1 MKGQGLLLGVITAVV
16 IAAIVTGFLV
26 MGSPKDAR
34 REELDKRRIEDLR
47 MLASLMTPESGRP
60 LRDSLD
66 VNGYNPGMKAQLV
79 DPVTGEPYQYHV
91 IDSTHFE
98 LCATFDTEV
107 RPQDLQPYEREWAH
121 AKGRQCFKFDTRA
134 MAGPRRVP

>member
-1 MKGQGLLLGVITAVV
+1 VKGQGLLLGAITLVV
-16 IAAIVTGFLV
+16 IGVVVTGFLV

-34 REELDKRRIEDLR
+34 KEELDRRRVEDLR
-47 MLASLMTPESGRP
+47 MLANLMTPEPGRP

-66 VNGYNPGMKAQLV
+66 VNGYSPGMKSQLT
-79 DPVTGEPYQYHV
+79 DPVTKEPYGYRA

-107 RPQDLQPYEREWAH
+107 RPEDLQPYEREWAH
-121 AKGRQCFKFDTRA
+121 AQGRHCFRFDARYPG
-134 MAGPRRVP
+134 GPRRIP